1 MKKKLLLKI
10 GGLFLL
16 FSLIGF
22 FFAQLNYQ
30 NYQKKINNFIYGL
43 IKNLNEK
50 YPELSEKEIIQLLNN
65 QESGNYLENYRK
77 YGIKE
82 QDPILLSIEKS
93 YKNSLFLILFYCVLI
108 SGTFGIFILYYYY
121 KTSKKI
127 KEITNYM
134 QEINEK
140 NYSLKLE
147 SNTEGEVSI
156 LQNEIYKMTI
166 MLRSESDNLKKE
178 KLSLKESISD
188 ISHQLKTPL
197 TSISIMLDNILDNP
211 NMEEEIKLDFIKNV
225 HHQIESINTL
235 IIALLKLSRIEAGVV
250 EFKKEKISA
259 TEIIEKALENV
270 EIIKEMKNIVIET
283 HFKENVFFIGDKTW
297 EIEALTNLIKNAI
310 EHSDYGGKIE
320 IKTSKNPIYTQ
331 IEIKDYGVGMSEKD
345 LKNIFKRFY
354 KGEHGNNDSIGI
366 GLNLV
371 KNIVEKDNGLIEV
384 KSKIGKGT
392 TFIIKYLK

>member
-1 MKKKLLLKI
+1 MKKKILLKI
-10 GGLFLL
+10 GGVFIL
-16 FSLIGF
+16 FSLIGLF
-22 FFAQLNYQ
+22 FSHLSYQ
-30 NYQKKINNFIYGL
+30 SYQRKINQFIYGL
-43 IKNLNEK
+43 IRTLNQK
-50 YPELSEKEIIQLLNN
+50 YPEITEQEIILLLNS
-65 QESGNYLENYRK
+65 QEEGSYLEEYRK

-82 QDPILLSIEKS
+82 QDALLLSIEESHQKTKS
-93 YKNSLFLILFYCVLI
+93 LIFLYCSLLSGTFLIL
-108 SGTFGIFILYYYY
+108 ILCRYHKNS
-121 KTSKKI
+121 KTI
-127 KEITNYM
+127 RDITNYM

-147 SNTEGEVSI
+147 NNTEGELSI
-156 LQNEIYKMTI
+156 LQNEIYKMII

-178 KLSLKESISD
+178 KISLKDSISD

-211 NMEEEIKLDFIKNV
+211 NMDEETKLEFIKNV
-225 HHQIESINTL
+225 HHQVESINTL

-250 EFKKEKISA
+250 EFKKEKLEVK
-259 TEIIEKALENV
+259 EIVKKTLENV
-270 EIIKEMKNIVIET
+270 EIIREMKNLTIEAN
-283 HFKENVFFIGDKTW
+283 FEENIFFIGDKTW

-310 EHSDYGGKIE
+310 EHSTPNGKIE
-320 IKTSKNPIYTQ
+320 IKASKNPIYTQ

-354 KGEHGNNDSIGI
+354 KGENGKLDSIGI

-384 KSKIGKGT
+384 QSKKEEGT
-392 TFIIKYLK
+392 TFTLKYLK

>member
-1 MKKKLLLKI
+1 
-10 GGLFLL
+10 
-16 FSLIGF
+16 
-22 FFAQLNYQ
+22 
-30 NYQKKINNFIYGL
+30 
-43 IKNLNEK
+43 
-50 YPELSEKEIIQLLNN
+50 
-65 QESGNYLENYRK
+65 
-77 YGIKE
+77 
-82 QDPILLSIEKS
+82 
-93 YKNSLFLILFYCVLI
+93 
-108 SGTFGIFILYYYY
+108 
-121 KTSKKI
+121 
-127 KEITNYM
+127 M

-310 EHSDYGGKIE
+310 EHSDHRGKIE

>member
-10 GGLFLL
+10 GALFLL

>member
-108 SGTFGIFILYYYY
+108 SGTFGLFILYYYH

>member
-108 SGTFGIFILYYYY
+108 SGTFGLFILYYYH

-211 NMEEEIKLDFIKNV
+211 NLEEEIKLDFIKNV

-250 EFKKEKISA
+250 EFKKEKNSA

>member
-10 GGLFLL
+10 GALFLL

-82 QDPILLSIEKS
+82 QDPILLSIEKN

-270 EIIKEMKNIVIET
+270 EIIKEMKNIVFET

-310 EHSDYGGKIE
+310 EHSDHGGKIE
-320 IKTSKNPIYTQ
+320 IKTNKNPIYTQ

>member
-82 QDPILLSIEKS
+82 KDPILLSIEKS

-108 SGTFGIFILYYYY
+108 SGTFGLFILYYYH

-310 EHSDYGGKIE
+310 EHSDHGGKIE

>member
-82 QDPILLSIEKS
+82 KDPILLSIEKS

-108 SGTFGIFILYYYY
+108 SGTFGLFILYYYH

-310 EHSDYGGKIE
+310 EHSGYGGKIE